1 MPKGDLTALANA
13 VSAFSRLANIPS
25 VTEAEINP
33 LIILPEGQGV
43 VMADAL
49 LSTG

>member
-1 MPKGDLTALANA
+1 
-13 VSAFSRLANIPS
+13 

-49 LSTG
+49 LARGSDVTSS